1 MKVPK
6 LEELLRDPKHRELL
20 LNPEKAMEIKE
31 LLVRFSVEEI
41 LRRNLN
47 GHGLA
52 IFQNARS
59 LESALFLKADEF
71 FKRVWA

>member
-1 MKVPK
+1 MKVPN
-6 LEELLRDPKHRELL
+6 LENLLRDPKHREIL
-20 LNPEKAMEIKE
+20 LNPEKSMQIKE

-52 IFQNARS
+52 LFQNARS
-59 LESALFLKADEF
+59 LERALFVKADEV